1 MNFCLLSSSVFYG
14 QLEKKHVVDL
24 IIVDYLDG
32 LGVLGVW
39 DPPSQIPCWNAN
51 IPSFL
56 HILMMFALTYLHD
69 DETFIIFYLDSFAVK
84 REVAGFFKNYKLKI
98 KDEWTIINCLHLANP
113 MNPSKNINNNM
124 AFHLD
129 CFIFQFV
136 FIWCVFFNFNIFLL
150 LDYEIFH

>member
-1 MNFCLLSSSVFYG
+1 MMKVNIIEIDEFLFTFFICFLWPIG
-14 QLEKKHVVDL
+14 KKHVVDL

-113 MNPSKNINNNM
+113 MNPSKNINNNYGLS
-124 AFHLD
+124 FGLLHISI
-129 CFIFQFV
+129 CFYVVCIF
-136 FIWCVFFNFNIFLL
+136 
-150 LDYEIFH
+150 